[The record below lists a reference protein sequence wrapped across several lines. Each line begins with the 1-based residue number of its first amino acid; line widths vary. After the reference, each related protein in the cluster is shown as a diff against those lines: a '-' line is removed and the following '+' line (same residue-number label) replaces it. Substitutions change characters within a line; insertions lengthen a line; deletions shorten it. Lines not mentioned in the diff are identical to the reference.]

1 MPDDRDMLDER
12 SIKVL
17 WAVIHSYINNPDP
30 VGSRYV
36 TRKYAFDF
44 SPATIRNIM
53 ADLEDMGFLSQPH
66 TSAGR
71 IPTDKGYRFYVENLM
86 DEMEENVSVHEELIE
101 SLTKRL
107 DDLREDIYTLLD
119 ETTRTLSTHS
129 HYLGI
134 AVSPGPDGST
144 LRRIELFPYSDDRIA
159 VILFTN
165 EGIIKHKI
173 LKNSF
178 SFSRN
183 DLNKIARY
191 LNREFS
197 GYTIKE
203 IRRCLFDEMA
213 RDKALCDSLISRA
226 LSLCGDVVACYGS
239 NVFISGLSEILE
251 LPEFSD
257 VEKVKEL
264 SRTIEDKHA
273 VIKLID
279 SLANEEGVQ
288 VIIGTENTIEE
299 MKAMSIIAST
309 YKEGDKPA
317 GVVGIIG
324 PTRMDY
330 SSAISLVDVTA
341 RYLTKILD
349 EGGRQWRRER

>member
-1 MPDDRDMLDER
+1 MLDER

-17 WAVIHSYINNPDP
+17 WAVINCHINNPEP

-36 TRKYAFDF
+36 TRKYEFGF

-53 ADLEDMGFLSQPH
+53 ADLEEMGFLSQPH

-71 IPTDKGYRFYVENLM
+71 VPTDKGYRFYVENLLEG
-86 DEMEENVSVHEELIE
+86 DACRRVNIAD
-101 SLTKRL
+101 SLARRL
-107 DDLREDIYTLLD
+107 EDLREDIDTLLD
-119 ETTRTLSTHS
+119 ETTRTLSALS

-144 LRRIELFPYSDDRIA
+144 LRRIELIPYKDDRIA

-173 LKNSF
+173 IRNEF
-178 SFSRN
+178 SFTRG

-191 LNREFS
+191 LNREFT

-203 IRRCLFDEMA
+203 IRKRLLEEMA
-213 RDKALCDSLISRA
+213 RDKALCDSLIARA
-226 LSLCGDVVACYGS
+226 LSLCGDALSCYDA
-239 NVFISGLSEILE
+239 NIFISGLSEMLE

-257 VEKVKEL
+257 VEKIKEL

-273 VIKLID
+273 VIKLMD
-279 SLANEEGVQ
+279 SLSDSEGVQ
-288 VIIGTENTIEE
+288 VVIGTENTIEE
-299 MKAMSIIAST
+299 MKAMSIITST

-330 SSAISLVDVTA
+330 SSAIALVDATA
-341 RYLTKILD
+341 KFLTKILE
-349 EGGRQWRRER
+349 EGGR

>member
-1 MPDDRDMLDER
+1 MLDER

-17 WAVIHSYINNPDP
+17 WAVINSYINNPDP

-36 TRKYAFDF
+36 TRKYSLEF

-53 ADLEDMGFLSQPH
+53 ADLEELGFLSQPH

-71 IPTDKGYRFYVENLM
+71 VPTDKGYRFYVENLM
-86 DEMEENVSVHEELIE
+86 DENVCCHKGLID
-101 SLTKRL
+101 SLTRRL
-107 DDLREDIYTLLD
+107 EDLREDIYTLLD
-119 ETTRTLSTHS
+119 ETTRTLSSHS

-144 LRRIELFPYSDDRIA
+144 LRCIELIPYSDDRIA

-173 LKNSF
+173 LKNNF

-183 DLNKIARY
+183 DLNRIARY
-191 LNREFS
+191 LNKEFS
-197 GYTIKE
+197 GYTIRE
-203 IRRCLFDEMA
+203 IRQRLLEEMA
-213 RDKALCDSLISRA
+213 RDKELCDTLISQA
-226 LSLCGDVVACYGS
+226 LSLCGDVMSCYGA
-239 NVFISGLSEILE
+239 NVFISGLTEILE

-257 VEKVKEL
+257 IEKIKEI

-279 SLANEEGVQ
+279 SLANAEGVQ
-288 VIIGTENTIEE
+288 VVIGAENTVEE
-299 MKAMSIIAST
+299 MKALSIITST

-317 GVVGIIG
+317 GIVGIIG

-341 RYLTKILD
+341 RFLTEILD
-349 EGGRQWRRER
+349 EGGQEWRRER